1 MVKILSKSREKN
13 KSKEILTILTNS
25 YKIMHEKL
33 IESNKRIKELKAELK
48 REKISKVHIG
58 DQHEFR

>member
-1 MVKILSKSREKN
+1 
-13 KSKEILTILTNS
+13 
-25 YKIMHEKL
+25 MHEKL